1 MKNMDIRRFAK
12 SCGVTFW
19 MIAADMGIS
28 EPTLTRRL
36 RNELVP
42 EEKAKYRTIIKRLEV
57 KI

>member
-19 MIAADMGIS
+19 MIAEDMGIS

-36 RNELVP
+36 RKELAP